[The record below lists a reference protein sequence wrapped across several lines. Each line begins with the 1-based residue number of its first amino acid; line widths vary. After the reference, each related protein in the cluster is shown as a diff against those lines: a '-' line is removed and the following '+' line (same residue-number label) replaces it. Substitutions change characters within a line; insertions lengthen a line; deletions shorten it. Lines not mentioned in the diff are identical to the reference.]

1 MKKSCTKNSPLS
13 GAATSGSEIK
23 GEILMSIQVI
33 NVEAMQ
39 KFSVDEVKPI
49 MLHQSEGL
57 VTLLLCLEAG
67 QAVGPCTMTNRVQ
80 YLVLAGQGQL
90 NVAGEQE
97 QLLNANSLVVV
108 PAGIVRTLLAKE
120 RSRVL
125 AIQVP

>member
-1 MKKSCTKNSPLS
+1 
-13 GAATSGSEIK
+13 
-23 GEILMSIQVI
+23 MSIHVI

-39 KFSVDEVKPI
+39 KFSADEAQHI
-49 MLHQSEGL
+49 TLHQSEGL
-57 VTLLLCLEAG
+57 VTLLLCLESG
-67 QAVGPCTMTNRVQ
+67 QKVGPCAMTNRVL

-97 QLLNANSLVVV
+97 QLLNTHSLVVV
-108 PAGIVRTLLAKE
+108 PAGVERTLSAKE

>member
-1 MKKSCTKNSPLS
+1 
-13 GAATSGSEIK
+13 
-23 GEILMSIQVI
+23 MSIQVI

-39 KFSVDEVKPI
+39 KFSADEVKPI

-97 QLLNANSLVVV
+97 QLLNTNSLVVV
-108 PAGIVRTLLAKE
+108 PAGVERTLLAKE